1 LLVAD
6 VHREPGNPGVAGDP
20 GGGLKD
26 ALPGPAGEDDA
37 GTGFGQGLA
46 HGEAK
51 AAGAA
56 GDQRADSGEIW
67 ERLGHVVDVTVVVMV
82 SQQDGAPE
90 AGYDPMRQFA
100 ELAGDVRDPYPMF
113 AGIRADTPVL
123 HVELGAGSGARYRHD
138 ENSPRISSLFTVTSY
153 ELAQQVL
160 TDNARFSSAGYEM
173 TMGQVMGRTI
183 LQMDA
188 PEHQRHRALV
198 AKAFRTRVLDQWSD
212 AIIGATVSELIDAFA
227 GDGHADLIPQ
237 LTFPFPVR
245 VIARILGLPEADWP
259 RFLRL
264 STQLIAVMRNWE
276 GALAASREL
285 RGYFAEVIADRRRH
299 TRDDLVSQL
308 ISAEVDGRRLSDE
321 EIYPF
326 LLLLLPAGAETTYRS
341 SSNLL
346 FGLLS
351 EPDQLEA
358 VRADRSL
365 VPQAIEEALRWE
377 TPLLTVARSATEEVE
392 LGGVRIPAGGF
403 VAVSLGAAN
412 RDPGRFAEPDAFDIF
427 RERAQHISFGDG
439 AHKCLGMH
447 LARLEM
453 RVLLNAVLDRLPGL
467 RLDPD
472 ADDPHIHGLIF
483 RSPPNLPVRFDGML
497 PA

>member
-1 LLVAD
+1 V
-6 VHREPGNPGVAGDP
+6 
-20 GGGLKD
+20 
-26 ALPGPAGEDDA
+26 
-37 GTGFGQGLA
+37 
-46 HGEAK
+46 
-51 AAGAA
+51 
-56 GDQRADSGEIW
+56 
-67 ERLGHVVDVTVVVMV
+67 
-82 SQQDGAPE
+82 
-90 AGYDPMRQFA
+90 
-100 ELAGDVRDPYPMF
+100 
-113 AGIRADTPVL
+113 
-123 HVELGAGSGARYRHD
+123 
-138 ENSPRISSLFTVTSY
+138 
-153 ELAQQVL
+153 
-160 TDNARFSSAGYEM
+160 RFSSAANAM
-173 TMGQVMGRTI
+173 TIGQVMGRTI
-183 LQMDA
+183 LEMDS

-198 AKAFRTRVLDQWSD
+198 AKAFRARVLDRWSD

-227 GDGHADLIPQ
+227 LDGHADLIPQ

-285 RGYFAEVIADRRRH
+285 RGYFAEIIADRRRH

-351 EPDQLEA
+351 EPDQLAA
-358 VRADRSL
+358 VRADRGL

-377 TPLLTVARSATEEVE
+377 TPLLTVARSATEDVE
-392 LGGVRIPAGGF
+392 LGGVHIPAGSF

-412 RDPGRFAEPDAFDIF
+412 RDPERYPDPDAFNVG
-427 RERAQHISFGDG
+427 REDKQHISFGDG

-447 LARLEM
+447 LARMEM

-483 RSPPNLPVRFDGML
+483 RSPPNLPVRFDGKVL
-497 PA
+497 A

>member
-1 LLVAD
+1 MD
-6 VHREPGNPGVAGDP
+6 DSPGA
-20 GGGLKD
+20 
-26 ALPGPAGEDDA
+26 
-37 GTGFGQGLA
+37 
-46 HGEAK
+46 
-51 AAGAA
+51 
-56 GDQRADSGEIW
+56 S
-67 ERLGHVVDVTVVVMV
+67 
-82 SQQDGAPE
+82 
-90 AGYDPMRQFA
+90 YDPMAQFA

-113 AGIRADTPVL
+113 AGIRAETPVM
-123 HVELGAGSGARYRHD
+123 HVELGSGGRYRHD
-138 ENSPRISSLFTVTSY
+138 EKAPRITSLFTVTSH

-160 TDNARFSSAGYEM
+160 TDNVGFSSSANAM
-173 TMGQVMGRTI
+173 TIGQVMGRTI
-183 LQMDA
+183 LEMD
-188 PEHQRHRALV
+188 PPQHQRHRALV

-212 AIIGATVSELIDAFA
+212 AIIGATVNELIDAFA

-245 VIARILGLPEADWP
+245 VIARVLGLPEADWP

-264 STQLIAVMRNWE
+264 STQLIAGMRNWE
-276 GALAASREL
+276 GAVAASREL
-285 RGYFAEVIADRRRH
+285 RGYFGEIIADRRRN
-299 TRDDLVSQL
+299 TRDDDLVSQL

-326 LLLLLPAGAETTYRS
+326 LLLILPAGAETTYRS

-351 EPDQLEA
+351 DPGQLET
-358 VRADRSL
+358 VRNDRGL

-392 LGGVRIPAGGF
+392 LGGVRIPAGSF

-412 RDPGRFAEPDAFDIF
+412 RDPRRYAEPDVFDIF
-427 RERAQHISFGDG
+427 RDRASHMSFGDG

-447 LARLEM
+447 LARMEM

-483 RSPPNLPVRFDGML
+483 RSPPNLPVRFN
-497 PA
+497 PH

>member
-1 LLVAD
+1 MA
-6 VHREPGNPGVAGDP
+6 
-20 GGGLKD
+20 
-26 ALPGPAGEDDA
+26 
-37 GTGFGQGLA
+37 
-46 HGEAK
+46 
-51 AAGAA
+51 
-56 GDQRADSGEIW
+56 
-67 ERLGHVVDVTVVVMV
+67 
-82 SQQDGAPE
+82 SQQDGSPE
-90 AGYDPMRQFA
+90 ASYDPMAQFA

-113 AGIRADTPVL
+113 AGIRVETPVM
-123 HVELGAGSGARYRHD
+123 HVELGSGGRYRHD
-138 ENSPRISSLFTVTSY
+138 EKAPRITSLFTVTSH

-160 TDNARFSSAGYEM
+160 TDNVRFSSAANAM
-173 TMGQVMGRTI
+173 TIGPVMGRTI
-183 LQMDA
+183 LEMDP

-198 AKAFRTRVLDQWSD
+198 AKAFRARVLDRWSD
-212 AIIGATVSELIDAFA
+212 AIIGATVNELIDAFA

-245 VIARILGLPEADWP
+245 VIARVLGLPEADWP

-276 GALAASREL
+276 GAIAASREL
-285 RGYFAEVIADRRRH
+285 RGYFGEIIADRRRN
-299 TRDDLVSQL
+299 TRDDDLVSQL
-308 ISAEVDGRRLSDE
+308 IAAEVDGRRLSDE

-351 EPDQLEA
+351 DPGQLEA
-358 VRADRSL
+358 VRNDRSL

-392 LGGVRIPAGGF
+392 LGGVHIPAGSF

-412 RDPGRFAEPDAFDIF
+412 RDPERYPDPDGFDVGREDK
-427 RERAQHISFGDG
+427 QHISFGDG

-447 LARLEM
+447 LARMEM
-453 RVLLNAVLDRLPGL
+453 RVLLNAVLDRLPEL

-483 RSPPNLPVRFDGML
+483 RSPPNLPVRFKL
-497 PA
+497 S

>member
-1 LLVAD
+1 MVTT
-6 VHREPGNPGVAGDP
+6 
-20 GGGLKD
+20 
-26 ALPGPAGEDDA
+26 PGPDGSS
-37 GTGFGQGLA
+37 
-46 HGEAK
+46 EA
-51 AAGAA
+51 
-56 GDQRADSGEIW
+56 S
-67 ERLGHVVDVTVVVMV
+67 
-82 SQQDGAPE
+82 
-90 AGYDPMRQFA
+90 YDPMRQFA
-100 ELAGDVRDPYPMF
+100 ELAGDVRDPYPML

-123 HVELGAGSGARYRHD
+123 EVHFGTGSGRRSGPDQQA
-138 ENSPRISSLFTVTSY
+138 PRITSLFTVASH

-160 TDNARFSSAGYEM
+160 TDSVRFSSAGYA
-173 TMGQVMGRTI
+173 TTIGHVMGRTI
-183 LQMDA
+183 LEMDP

-198 AKAFRTRVLDQWSD
+198 ARAFRARVLDQWGD
-212 AIIGATVSELIDAFA
+212 AIIGATISELIDAFA

-245 VIARILGLPEADWP
+245 VIARTLGLPEADWP

-264 STQLIAVMRNWE
+264 STELIAVMRNRDR
-276 GALAASREL
+276 AVAAGQEL
-285 RGYFAEVIADRRRH
+285 RGYFAEIIADRRRH

-308 ISAEVDGRRLSDE
+308 IEAEVDGHRLSDD

-351 EPDQLEA
+351 DPAQLDA
-358 VRADRSL
+358 VRADRGL

-377 TPLLTVARSATEEVE
+377 TPLLTVARTATQDVE
-392 LGGVRIPAGGF
+392 LGGVSIPEGGF

-412 RDPGRFAEPDAFDIF
+412 RDPSRYPDPDGFDIL
-427 RERAQHISFGDG
+427 REDKQHISFGDG

-453 RVLLNAVLDRLPGL
+453 RVLLNAVLDRLPEL
-467 RLDPD
+467 RLDP
-472 ADDPHIHGLIF
+472 AAEDPHIHGLIF
-483 RSPPNLPVRFDGML
+483 RSPPNLPVRFD

>member
-1 LLVAD
+1 MVTT
-6 VHREPGNPGVAGDP
+6 PG
-20 GGGLKD
+20 
-26 ALPGPAGEDDA
+26 
-37 GTGFGQGLA
+37 
-46 HGEAK
+46 
-51 AAGAA
+51 
-56 GDQRADSGEIW
+56 
-67 ERLGHVVDVTVVVMV
+67 
-82 SQQDGAPE
+82 QDGSSE
-90 AGYDPMRQFA
+90 ASYDPMRQFA
-100 ELAGDVRDPYPMF
+100 ELAGDVRDPYPML

-123 HVELGAGSGARYRHD
+123 EVHFGTGSGRRSGPDQQA
-138 ENSPRISSLFTVTSY
+138 PRITSLFTVASH

-160 TDNARFSSAGYEM
+160 TDSVRFSSAGYA
-173 TMGQVMGRTI
+173 TTIGHVMGRTI
-183 LQMDA
+183 LEMDP

-198 AKAFRTRVLDQWSD
+198 ARAFRARVLDQWGD
-212 AIIGATVSELIDAFA
+212 AIIGATISELIDAFA

-264 STQLIAVMRNWE
+264 STELIAVMRNRDR
-276 GALAASREL
+276 AVAAGQEL
-285 RGYFAEVIADRRRH
+285 RGYFAEIIADRRRY
-299 TRDDLVSQL
+299 TRNDLVSQL
-308 ISAEVDGRRLSDE
+308 IAAEVDGHRLSDD

-351 EPDQLEA
+351 DPAQLDA
-358 VRADRSL
+358 VRADRGL

-377 TPLLTVARSATEEVE
+377 TPLLTVARTATQEVE
-392 LGGVRIPAGGF
+392 LGGVSIPEGGF

-412 RDPGRFAEPDAFDIF
+412 RDPERYPDPDGFDIW
-427 RERAQHISFGDG
+427 REDKQHISFGDG

-453 RVLLNAVLDRLPGL
+453 RMLLNAVLDRLPEL
-467 RLDPD
+467 RLDP
-472 ADDPHIHGLIF
+472 AAEDPHIHGLIF
-483 RSPPNLPVRFDGML
+483 RSPPNLPVRFD

>member
-1 LLVAD
+1 
-6 VHREPGNPGVAGDP
+6 
-20 GGGLKD
+20 
-26 ALPGPAGEDDA
+26 
-37 GTGFGQGLA
+37 
-46 HGEAK
+46 
-51 AAGAA
+51 
-56 GDQRADSGEIW
+56 
-67 ERLGHVVDVTVVVMV
+67 M
-82 SQQDGAPE
+82 SQQDGSPE
-90 AGYDPMRQFA
+90 ASYDPMRQFA
-100 ELAGDVRDPYPMF
+100 ELAGDVRDPYPML

-123 HVELGAGSGARYRHD
+123 HVQLSTGPGGRYQHD
-138 ENSPRISSLFTVTSY
+138 DKAPRITSLFTITSH
-153 ELAQQVL
+153 ELVQQVL
-160 TDNARFSSAGYEM
+160 TDNVRFSSAANAM
-173 TMGQVMGRTI
+173 TIGQVMGRTI
-183 LQMDA
+183 LEMDP

-198 AKAFRTRVLDQWSD
+198 AKAFRARVLDQWSD
-212 AIIGATVSELIDAFA
+212 TIIGATIGELIDAFA
-227 GDGHADLIPQ
+227 GDGQADLIPQ

-285 RGYFAEVIADRRRH
+285 RGYFGEIITDRRKH

-308 ISAEVDGRRLSDE
+308 IEAEVDGRRLSDD

-326 LLLLLPAGAETTYRS
+326 LLLLLPAGVETTYRS

-351 EPDQLEA
+351 HPGQLDA
-358 VRADRSL
+358 VRADRGL
-365 VPQAIEEALRWE
+365 VPRAIEEALRWE
-377 TPLLTVARSATEEVE
+377 NPLLTVTRTATEEVE
-392 LGGVRIPAGGF
+392 LGGVPIPAGGF

-412 RDPGRFAEPDAFDIF
+412 RDPGRYAEPDAFDIF
-427 RERAQHISFGDG
+427 RSGGQHLSFGDG

-472 ADDPHIHGLIF
+472 AHDPHIHGLIF
-483 RSPPNLPVRFDGML
+483 RSPPALPVRFD
-497 PA
+497 PASEGGR

>member
-1 LLVAD
+1 
-6 VHREPGNPGVAGDP
+6 
-20 GGGLKD
+20 
-26 ALPGPAGEDDA
+26 
-37 GTGFGQGLA
+37 
-46 HGEAK
+46 
-51 AAGAA
+51 
-56 GDQRADSGEIW
+56 
-67 ERLGHVVDVTVVVMV
+67 MV
-82 SQQDGAPE
+82 SQQDGSPE

-138 ENSPRISSLFTVTSY
+138 ENAPRISSLFTVTSY

-160 TDNARFSSAGYEM
+160 ADNVRFSSAGYEM

-212 AIIGATVSELIDAFA
+212 AIIGATVSELIDGFA

-285 RGYFAEVIADRRRH
+285 RGYFAEIIADRRRH

-358 VRADRSL
+358 VRADRGL

-392 LGGVRIPAGGF
+392 LGGERIPAGGF

-412 RDPGRFAEPDAFDIF
+412 RDPGRFADA
-427 RERAQHISFGDG
+427 G
-439 AHKCLGMH
+439 
-447 LARLEM
+447 RL
-453 RVLLNAVLDRLPGL
+453 RHLPG
-467 RLDPD
+467 
-472 ADDPHIHGLIF
+472 AGAASS
-483 RSPPNLPVRFDGML
+483 RSATGRTSAWACTWPGWRCGCC
-497 PA
+497 